1 MIRNYRD
8 LFLTLYHQ
16 EELSTRLIRE
26 KRGVLVGLA
35 VALIYSITASVINPI
50 SFPKLHLL
58 LNWQAFLTTW
68 LALSLGLG
76 LAGAIVGWFT
86 ENSGAIVGGGA
97 LITGLIL
104 ITVIAVYLSLQ
115 NKIQLLFVY
124 FAVVLPIFGAS
135 VVLAWGLRWAILR
148 ISKITQE
155 TDVSSKKKRIRQLIS
170 LVILVGVIPGIFN
183 RFDLT
188 TLNVLTRITQTL
200 QSTKIDFSSTFR
212 FPEENVP
219 EIERHL
225 GMDFALYSRPS
236 SQSVGFIEVTIY
248 FKDGFTLTC
257 IAPTNGELYMFAS
270 SCNEGGKLTKY
281 QPLE

>member
-16 EELSTRLIRE
+16 EELSTRLIRV
-26 KRGVLVGLA
+26 KWGVLVGLA
-35 VALIYSITASVINPI
+35 VALVYSITASVINLI
-50 SFPKLHLL
+50 SFPQLHLL

-76 LAGAIVGWFT
+76 LAGAIAGWFT
-86 ENSGAIVGGGA
+86 ENNGAIVGGGA

-104 ITVIAVYLSLQ
+104 IMVIAAYLSLQ

-124 FAVVLPIFGAS
+124 FVAVLPIFGAS

-148 ISKITQE
+148 ISKIARE
-155 TDVSSKKKRIRQLIS
+155 IEFSSKKKMIRQLIS
-170 LVILVGVIPGIFN
+170 LVIIVGVIPGIFN

-188 TLNVLTRITQTL
+188 TLNVLARITQTL
-200 QSTKIDFSSTFR
+200 QSKKIDFASTFR
-212 FPEENVP
+212 FPEENVS
-219 EIERHL
+219 EIESHL
-225 GMDFALYSRPS
+225 GMDFTLYSRPS
-236 SQSVGFIEVTIY
+236 SLSVGFIEITIY

-257 IAPTNGELYMFAS
+257 LAPTNGELYMFAS